1 MRLLTSGKSHT
12 SNLPRPG
19 AYIAQVSYSES
30 SGFGALRASEQRDI
44 PIFAPRGI
52 RYHPAE
58 GDNMLMITGEGR
70 DVCAGVLSKST
81 GLLPGEMEI
90 CGPGG
95 SYLKF
100 RKNGEVVINGLTIT
114 KSGEMRKGEDT

>member
-1 MRLLTSGKSHT
+1 MRLLTNNKPNT
-12 SNLPRPG
+12 TRPG

-30 SGFGALRASEQRDI
+30 SGFGAVRASEQRDI
-44 PIFAPRGI
+44 QIFAPRGM

-58 GDNMLMITGEGR
+58 GDNLLMISGEGR

-81 GLLPGEMEI
+81 GLQPGEMEL

-95 SYLKF
+95 SSLKF
-100 RKNGEVVINGLTIT
+100 RQNGEIVINGLTIT
-114 KSGEMRKGEDT
+114 KNGEMRKGEDT